1 MAVRL
6 ADPLSAVW
14 KIIYD
19 LPDTAVPVVALGRR
33 LEGDPPEIAS
43 VQSAGG
49 PRQRGYS
56 SKSRMQI
63 QVVCYA
69 YTDMKAWEMSEAVY
83 ERLNKVATERV
94 DYADSEA
101 VDATVYNRYTR
112 LLSILAA
119 DSPRQGNLADE
130 ALATCQS
137 TYTVLYDSKEG
148 TPYVRW

>member
-83 ERLNKVATERV
+83 ERLNQVATERV
-94 DYADSEA
+94 PYTDGSNTD
-101 VDATVYNRYTR
+101 RYTR

-130 ALATCQS
+130 SLATCQS
-137 TYTVLYDSKEG
+137 TYTVLYDSREEC
-148 TPYVRW
+148 P